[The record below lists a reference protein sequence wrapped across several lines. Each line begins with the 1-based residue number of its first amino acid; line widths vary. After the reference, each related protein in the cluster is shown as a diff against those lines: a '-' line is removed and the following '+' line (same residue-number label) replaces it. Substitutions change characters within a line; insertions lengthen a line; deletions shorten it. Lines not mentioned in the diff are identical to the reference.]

1 MEKLTLFEEAICF
14 AVRAHHG
21 QVRKGEMTPY
31 ICHPMEVATICATVT
46 SDQEVLAAAVLHDTV
61 EDTDTSIG
69 EIRERFGLRVAA
81 LVAAETE
88 DKHDDLPYAETW
100 RLRKEESLT
109 ILEKAKDEGVKILW
123 LGDKL
128 ANLRS
133 ICRAWRIDSKGVWN
147 VFHQKDPAQHAWYY
161 RRVAELLFDY
171 RHTGAWRELNNIIA
185 QIFDGV

>member
-21 QVRKGEMTPY
+21 QVRKGEMIPY

-46 SDQEVLAAAVLHDTV
+46 ADQEVLAAAVLHDTV
-61 EDTDTSIG
+61 EDTDTTIG
-69 EIRERFGLRVAA
+69 EIRDRFGLRVAA

-88 DKHDDLPYAETW
+88 DKRDDLPQAETW
-100 RLRKEESLT
+100 RVRKEESLV
-109 ILEKAKDEGVKILW
+109 ILENAKDEGVKILW

-133 ICRAWRIDSKGVWN
+133 IYRSWRIDSKAVWQ

-161 RRVAELLFDY
+161 RRIAELLSDY
-171 RHTGAWRELNNIIA
+171 RGTRAWQELDYVIG
-185 QIFDGV
+185 QIFKGV